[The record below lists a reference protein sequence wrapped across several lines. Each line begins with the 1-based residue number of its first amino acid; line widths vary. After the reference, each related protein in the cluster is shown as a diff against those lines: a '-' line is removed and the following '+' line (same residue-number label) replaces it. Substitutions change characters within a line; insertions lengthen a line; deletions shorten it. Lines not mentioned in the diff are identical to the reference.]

1 MHVPLEVGAGVPPL
15 PFGKVLVLDA
25 RLQSCQQRFGFI
37 ATSLTA
43 LSSGSTVAF
52 SQASSTLAKKAQSGL
67 LTPKIIVFLGSLL
80 HHAGVQRSPGCSVQP
95 APSW

>member
-25 RLQSCQQRFGFI
+25 RLQQRFGFI

-52 SQASSTLAKKAQSGL
+52 SHASSTLAKKAQSGL

-80 HHAGVQRSPGCSVQP
+80 HHAGVQRSLGCSVQP
-95 APSW
+95 APLW